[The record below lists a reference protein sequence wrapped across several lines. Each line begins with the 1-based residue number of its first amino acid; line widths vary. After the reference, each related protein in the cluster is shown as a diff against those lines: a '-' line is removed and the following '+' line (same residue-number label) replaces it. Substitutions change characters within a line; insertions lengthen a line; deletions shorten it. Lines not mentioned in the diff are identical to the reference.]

1 MVGNM
6 KPCPHCGGV
15 PELHQGHADITYVLC
30 HDCGA
35 VTSFRPNLK
44 GRATVEA
51 WNRRPPPPKV
61 NSDMHMA
68 SSVRD
73 CLAASAPETFPALD
87 NMAQR
92 IAVIATGCR
101 DKEPEQLTDQER
113 IALAIVGG
121 CAWERTDTGIRVT
134 DAFGIQKVDGKFI
147 VARRPL

>member
-6 KPCPHCGGV
+6 KPCPRCGGV

-73 CLAASAPETFPALD
+73 CLAASAQETGVRPD
-87 NMAQR
+87 DGM
-92 IAVIATGCR
+92 CR
-101 DKEPEQLTDQER
+101 AGTDGECTWKDCPQNRDGEPLKSGRDCPRQWSER
-113 IALAIVGG
+113 
-121 CAWERTDTGIRVT
+121 
-134 DAFGIQKVDGKFI
+134 
-147 VARRPL
+147 